1 MHTPKTPFIWD
12 EAQARHLD
20 YLQAVEQ
27 WQLERA
33 VLATSP
39 THRRSPPVTIA
50 QRVIHW
56 GRRLLASGRPAAPA
70 EEIW

>member
-33 VLATSP
+33 VLVPAPP
-39 THRRSPPVTIA
+39 TAGQHP
-50 QRVIHW
+50 
-56 GRRLLASGRPAAPA
+56 
-70 EEIW
+70 